1 MRLVLLILF
10 TSLSAGTLHSQ
21 VYDSV
26 SFAKVRVNGIALGS
40 KKEEL
45 VKKFGE
51 PHKTVTTESN
61 RGVDVY
67 SDYYYQKSA
76 LRINTA
82 GIFNGF
88 KLTDNNF
95 VLQYRKYLIRAGDS
109 MKEFAIYF
117 PQSFH
122 AYTKNASG
130 KFKLRIMPG
139 NTFIVFKTRDGV
151 IGEIETKEEELY

>member
-1 MRLVLLILF
+1 MRLLLLILF
-10 TSLSAGTLHSQ
+10 TSVSIGTLHSQ
-21 VYDSV
+21 VYDTV
-26 SFAKVRVNGIALGS
+26 PFAKVHVNGIALGS

-45 VKKFGE
+45 IKKFGE

-67 SDYYYQKSA
+67 IDYYYQKSA
-76 LRINTA
+76 LRISPA
-82 GIFNGF
+82 GVFNGF

-95 VLQYRKYLIRAGDS
+95 VLQYRKYFIRAGDS

-117 PQSFH
+117 PQSFN
-122 AYTKNASG
+122 AYTKSAAG
-130 KFKLRIMPG
+130 KFKLKIMPG

-151 IGEIETKEEELY
+151 ISEIETKEEEQ